1 MLCPIS
7 LLLLLWLCSSKIWL
21 YLPLYRKFW
30 CVMIIKMTTTTFSLS
45 LKATTRTKKNS
56 LREARE
62 NENKRMRNKQKR
74 KPIKYWKYFL
84 SSNISNLPMIGSIY
98 TNIFL
103 VLLQY
108 FEIYVW
114 NIQKLQFYD
123 LQYFT
128 IKLHCVSEVLEIL
141 RYCKKCIGF
150 MMYTIVV
157 LCDAVY
163 I

>member
-1 MLCPIS
+1 
-7 LLLLLWLCSSKIWL
+7 
-21 YLPLYRKFW
+21 
-30 CVMIIKMTTTTFSLS
+30 MIIFALIQKILMCDDYKNDNNILS
-45 LKATTRTKKNS
+45 LFKSNNKNKKEQPER
-56 LREARE
+56 REG
-62 NENKRMRNKQKR
+62 KWKQRMRNKQKR

-98 TNIFL
+98 KNIFL

-114 NIQKLQFYD
+114 SIQKLQFYD

-128 IKLHCVSEVLEIL
+128 IKLHCVSEMLEII

-157 LCDAVY
+157 LYDAVY